1 MNDYATIFMF
11 HDRLSFV
18 LNNFQYVEF
27 EYFFRWRIFEFEDF
41 FILGLM

>member
-27 EYFFRWRIFEFEDF
+27 EYWTRIFEFEDF